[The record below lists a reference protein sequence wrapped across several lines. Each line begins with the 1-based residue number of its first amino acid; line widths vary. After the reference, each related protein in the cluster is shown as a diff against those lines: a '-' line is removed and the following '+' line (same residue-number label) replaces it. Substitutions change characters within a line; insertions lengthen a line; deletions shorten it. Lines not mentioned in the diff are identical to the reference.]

1 TFRASLRDL
10 GYQEG
15 WDFVI
20 EYRWADGNYDRLP
33 TLVEDLIRLKVDVIV
48 THGTPGVLA
57 AKQATTT
64 IPIVMA
70 VVGDALGSGIVSS
83 LARPEGNVTGLT
95 FFNPE
100 LAAKRLE
107 LLKEAMPELS
117 DVGILLNLTNPMNE
131 PVLPQMTRVAQ
142 PLKLE
147 LHQFDVR
154 APTEFEGAFAAMAA
168 KRVGALVVIDDA
180 ILLSNSSAVA
190 ALALKQRLPAC
201 GWSDFAIDGGL
212 MAYGVDFLDMFRRAA
227 TFVDKILKG
236 AKPGD
241 LPIERSTK
249 FETIVNLKTAK
260 ALGLTIPYNLVARAD
275 QVIE

>member
-1 TFRASLRDL
+1 
-10 GYQEG
+10 
-15 WDFVI
+15 
-20 EYRWADGNYDRLP
+20 
-33 TLVEDLIRLKVDVIV
+33 
-48 THGTPGVLA
+48 
-57 AKQATTT
+57 
-64 IPIVMA
+64 M
-70 VVGDALGSGIVSS
+70 
-83 LARPEGNVTGLT
+83 T

-201 GWSDFAIDGGL
+201 GP
-212 MAYGVDFLDMFRRAA
+212 
-227 TFVDKILKG
+227 IL
-236 AKPGD
+236 PSMED
-241 LPIERSTK
+241 
-249 FETIVNLKTAK
+249 
-260 ALGLTIPYNLVARAD
+260 
-275 QVIE
+275 